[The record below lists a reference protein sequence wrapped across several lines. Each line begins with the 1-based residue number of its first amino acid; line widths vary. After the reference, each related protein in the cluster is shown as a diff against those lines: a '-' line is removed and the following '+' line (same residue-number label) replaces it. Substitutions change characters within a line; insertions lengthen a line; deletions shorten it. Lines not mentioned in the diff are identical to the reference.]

1 MGLQGQL
8 SDVSSDSIPLML
20 LSLLAVFINH
30 LRSFL
35 LRLTSKSNPNLPVD
49 DVSIASGLANII
61 VLADQLSLNRLFSYR
76 CGDGGGGGSDC
87 VVCLSKLKE
96 GEEVR
101 KLECR
106 HVFHKKC
113 LEGWLHQFNF
123 TCPLCRS
130 ALVSD
135 DCVSKTQRSVGRD
148 LISCFSLHW
157 VKDRKM
163 KKIRWYLRDL
173 RWLAGS
179 VWPRACAPSFLG
191 FFLRSLS
198 SVRGEPFVCLV
209 FFFYFSIWNM

>member
-35 LRLTSKSNPNLPVD
+35 LRLTAKSNHNLPVD
-49 DVSIASGLANII
+49 DVSVASGLANII

-76 CGDGGGGGSDC
+76 CGDGGGSDC

-113 LEGWLHQFNF
+113 LEGWLHQLNF

-135 DCVSKTQRSVGRD
+135 DCVSKTQRRVGRD
-148 LISCFSLHW
+148 LISCFSLH
-157 VKDRKM
+157 
-163 KKIRWYLRDL
+163 
-173 RWLAGS
+173 
-179 VWPRACAPSFLG
+179 
-191 FFLRSLS
+191 
-198 SVRGEPFVCLV
+198 
-209 FFFYFSIWNM
+209 

>member
-148 LISCFSLHW
+148 LISCFSLHDC
-157 VKDRKM
+157 V
-163 KKIRWYLRDL
+163 
-173 RWLAGS
+173 
-179 VWPRACAPSFLG
+179 
-191 FFLRSLS
+191 
-198 SVRGEPFVCLV
+198 VCLSKLKEGEEVRKLECRHV
-209 FFFYFSIWNM
+209 FHKKCLEGWLHQFNFTCPLCRSALV